1 MRGIEL
7 TPEIPVDEVV
17 SLGEVAEDAGFDA
30 VFASSHYNNRDPFV
44 VLSLIAARTTAVRL
58 GPGVANPYETHP
70 ISLAS
75 TIATIDEAS
84 DGRAIF
90 GVGAGDRS
98 TLRNLGVDRDRPLR
112 RVLET
117 LTVARR
123 LWRGERVTHE
133 GTFEA
138 TDAGLNYEVGEIPI
152 YVGGQGPHMLRMG
165 AKHGDGVLI
174 NASHP
179 RDVAW
184 AVEQVVDGRE
194 ERPQKRPPLDVAVY
208 TSVSV
213 ATEEPAAREAAR
225 PPVAFIAGGADDR
238 VLERHDVETER
249 ARTIGRAIEAGE
261 FDRAFRLVTPRMV
274 DAFCLAGT
282 PGQVADR
289 LREYP
294 EEVESVVVG
303 APLGPDR
310 REAISLAASALD
322 RWER

>member
-1 MRGIEL
+1 MRGVEL

-17 SLGEVAEDAGFDA
+17 SLGAAAEDAGFDA

-44 VLSLIAARTTAVRL
+44 VLSLIAARTTDIQL

-75 TIATIDEAS
+75 TVATLDEAS
-84 DGRAIF
+84 GGRAIF

-98 TLRNLGVDRDRPLR
+98 TLRNLGVERDRPLR

-123 LWRGERVTHE
+123 LWRGERITHE
-133 GTFEA
+133 GTFDA

-165 AKHGDGVLI
+165 AKHADGILI

-179 RDVAW
+179 RDVEW
-184 AVEQVVDGRE
+184 AVEQVADGRA
-194 ERPQKRPPLDVAVY
+194 ERPNALPPLDVGVY
-208 TSVSV
+208 ASVSV
-213 ATEEPAAREAAR
+213 ASAESAAREAAR

-238 VLERHDVETER
+238 VLERHDIEPER
-249 ARTIGRAIEAGE
+249 AGTIGQAIEAGDFE
-261 FDRAFRLVTPRMV
+261 RAFELVTPGML

-282 PGQVADR
+282 PAQVADR

-294 EEVESVVVG
+294 DAVDSLVVG

-310 REAISLAASALD
+310 REALSLAASALD
-322 RWER
+322 RWEG